1 MDRIK
6 QLTPNIPSPS
16 APSGISDKIKEPTGP
31 AQMGAETRTQILPS
45 INLDDDAGFVLP
57 NYDFAANVPR
67 PKQVGVTQG
76 GSFSDVL
83 NAAKGV
89 GYYTDLIGFGQSSS
103 RLTDGMPF
111 RRLGINFFTKTGMTC
126 SNGADMWTYF
136 EGIPTGNALGQT
148 IKTAIQELNPRI
160 ELRGLAP
167 GIIEDVKAGVNPKEI
182 ARAAFG
188 YVYPKCVQVTKPV
201 GDDRGNVKDPQT
213 QDVWIKGAVN
223 YQNGIPHQ
231 TRWVQEMDAK
241 GNPVYMSAEDWEKA
255 PKTHNPDGSIKKTTK
270 EGFEDTDRASVLV
283 AVVLLSVA
291 FALTC
296 GARS

>member
-6 QLTPNIPSPS
+6 QFTQT
-16 APSGISDKIKEPTGP
+16 APSMPAAKEANGP
-31 AQMGAETRTQILPS
+31 VAMGAESRTQILPS
-45 INLDDDAGFVLP
+45 INLDDDAGFILP
-57 NYDFAANVPR
+57 SYDFAANVPR
-67 PKQVGVTQG
+67 PAQVGVRRG
-76 GSFSDVL
+76 DSFGDVL
-83 NAAKGV
+83 SAAKGI

-103 RLTDGMPF
+103 KLTDGMDF

-126 SNGADMWTYF
+126 GNGADMWTYF
-136 EGIPTGNALGQT
+136 EGIPTGDGLGNT
-148 IKTAIQELNPRI
+148 IKQAVSELDRGRNLQ
-160 ELRGLAP
+160 LRGLAP
-167 GIIEDVKAGVNPKEI
+167 GIVEDVKAGVNPKEI

-188 YVYPKCVQVTKPV
+188 YVYPKCVQVTKAV
-201 GDDRGNVKDPQT
+201 GDDRGQVSDRQT
-213 QDVWIKGAVN
+213 GDVWIKGPVN

-255 PKTHNPDGSIKKTTK
+255 PKTHNPDGSIKKQTK

-296 GARS
+296 GRS